1 MGDIAK
7 IHSEVY
13 DLLIQE
19 RTTNPGLNFTFR
31 KSNRES
37 RLEKGYWFYGN
48 EWYLAISF
56 WTGMDWKNKTPNII
70 FVISTA
76 STETY
81 LEVNTS
87 DSDEKRKFAVQYLV
101 KPLGLE
107 IIGQRYRKYYK
118 TENSYLASLKS
129 FLDNDKILIDRIIEE
144 NAQSF
149 FDTADPGIGFIA
161 NADFE
166 EQKSKVDKYK
176 AAFKQEGRD
185 QSSMGG
191 NEKPIKIREVEI
203 QNYGPIKQVEI
214 LDIPFSS
221 QWIFFTGENGTGKT
235 SILRALATAFCYRKT
250 NLDEVPMD
258 TAFRIKLSLY
268 TAESNWVPFE
278 RIKNNNTEG
287 SNSPL
292 ISGFA
297 AYGQS
302 RLKTNHSGLSS
313 EVLKNISHESLF
325 SSLFN
330 DDSYLIDL
338 QTQFFRW
345 KNDNDSSVYYD
356 NRKEYI
362 TEILT
367 DILPNLYNIIFDD
380 MIGDTPATSYIER
393 DNDGGEFKKV
403 TFNKLASGLKSM
415 VAMIG
420 DILVRLYE
428 QQPSVFDPSEFT
440 GIVLIDEIDI
450 HLHPKLQKLLVEQLT
465 RTFPKIQFIVS
476 THSPIPFLGAPKNSQ
491 IFKVERHSE
500 PGVQI
505 KRLDQQLILGDLLP
519 NTILTSPI
527 FGLDDIVPNSHDP
540 NHLVRTETNYQKVEF
555 NDQVK
560 KEINEFLSD
569 EKEQHLINLFK
580 SRRQ

>member
-1 MGDIAK
+1 MSDVVK

-19 RTTNPGLNFTFR
+19 RKTNSGLSFTFR
-31 KSNRES
+31 KSNRDN

-70 FVISTA
+70 FVISTD

-81 LEVNTS
+81 LEINTS

-107 IIGQRYRKYYK
+107 ISGQRYRKYYK
-118 TENSYLASLKS
+118 TDDNYLTSLKS
-129 FLDNDKILIDRIIEE
+129 FLKNDKVLIDRIIKE

-149 FDTADPGIGFIA
+149 FDTSEPGIGFID
-161 NADFE
+161 NVDFE
-166 EQKSKVDKYK
+166 NQKLKVDKYK
-176 AAFKQEGRD
+176 AAVKQED
-185 QSSMGG
+185 KNSSSKES
-191 NEKPIKIREVEI
+191 NEKPIKIKQVEI
-203 QNYGPIKQVEI
+203 QNYGPIKKVEI

-235 SILRALATAFCYRKT
+235 SILRALATALCYRKT
-250 NLDEVPMD
+250 NIDEVPLD
-258 TAFRIKLSLY
+258 STFRVSLSLY
-268 TAESNWVPFE
+268 TSESNLLPFE
-278 RIKNNNTEG
+278 RIKNDNTERSNG
-287 SNSPL
+287 SL
-292 ISGFA
+292 VSGFA

-302 RLKTNHSGLSS
+302 RLKTNHSGLGSQI
-313 EVLKNISHESLF
+313 LKDISHESLL
-325 SSLFN
+325 SSLFS

-338 QTQFFRW
+338 QTQFYKW
-345 KNDNDSSVYYD
+345 KQESYSTIDYD
-356 NRKEYI
+356 KRKEYI

-380 MIGDTPATSYIER
+380 MIGDIPATSYVER
-393 DNDGGEFKKV
+393 DNEGGEFKKV

-420 DILVRLYE
+420 DIMVRFYQ
-428 QQPSVFDPSEFT
+428 QQPSVLDPSEFT

-450 HLHPKLQKLLVEQLT
+450 HLHPKLQKLIVEQLT
-465 RTFPKIQFIVS
+465 KTFPKLQFIVS
-476 THSPIPFLGAPKNSQ
+476 THSPISFLGAPQTSQ
-491 IFKVERHSE
+491 IFKVERNSI

-505 KRLDQQLILGDLLP
+505 KRLDHQLILGDLLP

-527 FGLDDIVPNSHDP
+527 FGLDDIIPNSHNP
-540 NHLVRTETNYQKVEF
+540 NHIVRTETNYKMIEF

-560 KEINEFLSD
+560 NQIDAFLTD

-580 SRRQ
+580 SRRE

>member
-1 MGDIAK
+1 MSDIVK
-7 IHSEVY
+7 IHSDVY

-19 RTTNPGLNFTFR
+19 RTSNPGLNFTFR

-70 FVISTA
+70 FVISTD

-107 IIGQRYRKYYK
+107 ISGQRYRKYYK
-118 TENSYLASLKS
+118 TDNSYLTSLKS
-129 FLDNDKILIDRIIEE
+129 FLYNDKILIDRIIKE

-149 FDTADPGIGFIA
+149 FDMGDSGIGFID

-166 EQKSKVDKYK
+166 DQKSKVDKYK
-176 AAFKQEGRD
+176 AAFKQED
-185 QSSMGG
+185 QDLSTKEG
-191 NEKPIKIREVEI
+191 NEKPIKIRQVEI

-250 NLDEVPMD
+250 NIDEVPMD
-258 TAFRIKLSLY
+258 SAFRVSLSLY
-268 TAESNWVPFE
+268 TSESDLFSFE
-278 RIKNNNTEG
+278 RIKNDNTERNNG
-287 SNSPL
+287 PL

-313 EVLKNISHESLF
+313 QILKGISHESLF

-338 QTQFFRW
+338 QTQFYKW
-345 KNDNDSSVYYD
+345 KNDSDSSVYYD
-356 NRKEYI
+356 KRKEYI

-380 MIGDTPATSYIER
+380 MVGNIPATSYIER
-393 DNDGGEFKKV
+393 DNEGGEFKKV

-420 DILVRLYE
+420 DIMVRLYE

-505 KRLDQQLILGDLLP
+505 KRLDHQLILGDLLP

-527 FGLDDIVPNSHDP
+527 FGFDDIIPNSHDP
-540 NHLVRTETNYQKVEF
+540 NHMIRTETSYQKVEF

-569 EKEQHLINLFK
+569 EKEQHLISLFK
-580 SRRQ
+580 SRRK

>member
-1 MGDIAK
+1 MSDIVK

-70 FVISTA
+70 FVISTD

-87 DSDEKRKFAVQYLV
+87 DSDEKRRFAVQYLV

-107 IIGQRYRKYYK
+107 ISGQRYRKYYK
-118 TENSYLASLKS
+118 TNNSYLTSLKS
-129 FLDNDKILIDRIIEE
+129 FLYKDKIIIDRIIKK

-149 FDTADPGIGFIA
+149 FDMGDSGIGFID

-166 EQKSKVDKYK
+166 DQKSKVDKYK
-176 AAFKQEGRD
+176 AAFKQED
-185 QSSMGG
+185 QDLSKKEDS
-191 NEKPIKIREVEI
+191 EKPIKIRQVEI

-250 NLDEVPMD
+250 NIDEVPMD
-258 TAFRIKLSLY
+258 SVFRVSLSLY
-268 TAESNWVPFE
+268 KSESDLFSFE
-278 RIKNNNTEG
+278 RIKNDNTER
-287 SNSPL
+287 NHDPL

-313 EVLKNISHESLF
+313 QILKDISHESLF

-338 QTQFFRW
+338 QTQFYKW
-345 KNDNDSSVYYD
+345 KNDSDSSVFYD
-356 NRKEYI
+356 KRKEYI

-380 MIGDTPATSYIER
+380 MVGNIPATSYIER
-393 DNDGGEFKKV
+393 DNEGGEFIKV

-420 DILVRLYE
+420 DIIVRLYE

-505 KRLDQQLILGDLLP
+505 KRLDHQLILGDLLP

-527 FGLDDIVPNSHDP
+527 FGLDDIIPNSHDP
-540 NHLVRTETNYQKVEF
+540 NHMIRTETSYQKVEF

-560 KEINEFLSD
+560 KEINEFLTD
-569 EKEQHLINLFK
+569 EKEQHLISLFK
-580 SRRQ
+580 SRRK